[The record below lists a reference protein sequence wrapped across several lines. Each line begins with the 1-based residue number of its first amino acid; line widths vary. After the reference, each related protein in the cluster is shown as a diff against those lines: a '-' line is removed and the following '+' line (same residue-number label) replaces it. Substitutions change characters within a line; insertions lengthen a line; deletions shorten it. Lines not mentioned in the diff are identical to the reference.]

1 VQTGQFARARTDA
14 DDHLFRAKG
23 QVVPPSQQSLP
34 PLDGLECPCPL
45 PKMIPNPVSARR
57 SDGFTSEVLIDC
69 EEDWVLRAVLI
80 RMLRDAGAGGTAFLD

>member
-57 SDGFTSEVLIDC
+57 SDGFTSGVLIDC
-69 EEDWVLRAVLI
+69 EEDLGPSGRAYPHAAG
-80 RMLRDAGAGGTAFLD
+80 RRRWRDRFP